1 MQPSV
6 SDRKRQAIAAAALA
20 LFARDGY
27 ERTSVDAIAAE
38 AGVSKRTVY
47 SHYGDKENLFLLVV
61 RDTFELMRERF
72 GEIIG
77 RTLSDVTDVEKS
89 LVNGIRE
96 AAAEVSHSPERALLL
111 RLVIAE
117 LPRFPALLELWRG
130 RAITPILAE
139 VVTRLAAAGQLSAD
153 DPEQAAGHLTA
164 LTFGQINNR
173 SMMGTIQLS
182 DAEVDQIITSGVRV
196 FLCAYGAHGAYGAR

>member
-6 SDRKRQAIAAAALA
+6 SDRKRQAIATAALA

-61 RDTFELMRERF
+61 RDTFESMRERF
-72 GEIIG
+72 AEIIG

-89 LVNGIRE
+89 LIDGIHE
-96 AAAEVSHSPERALLL
+96 AVAEVSHSPERAFLL
-111 RLVIAE
+111 RLMIAE
-117 LPRFPALLELWRG
+117 LPRFPALLEFWRT
-130 RAITPILAE
+130 RAISPILAE
-139 VVTRLAAAGQLSAD
+139 VVTRLTAAGLLSVN
-153 DPEQAAGHLTA
+153 DPVQAADHLSA

-173 SMMGTIQLS
+173 SMMGTIPLS
-182 DAEVDQIITSGVRV
+182 DAEIDQIITSGVHV
-196 FLCAYGAHGAYGAR
+196 FLCAYGPRPG